1 EKTDDTDNRWG
12 LIAVTDGFL
21 AGVKKLGNG
30 YRDLDHDEVGFRS
43 EDSIWG
49 KRANEMGPL
58 RVFEENIEKANPSLL
73 DAGNFTSC
81 PTITAIKAMAA
92 EYRQENQLDQDYH
105 SEVRLLSHALDIADT
120 TSNTLKVKHGKEQF
134 NDFDLRVMGYR
145 RTQINSAVAEHDVLI
160 FVENTQSFAFLL
172 DVGNWPVQ
180 LVGKEYSRKMPSI
193 PPQLSGV
200 IQNGAFNVDW
210 DEFVQD
216 IKRQYARVINF
227 DTVRNEFLEGKYV
240 YVHFMRYPV
249 VEYMALTQVLIFS
262 RCMQIGHFQKN
273 CPQKDEVTCKRCGAK
288 CADIKKHECQG
299 VPKCIRYG
307 GDYKSSDTKCP
318 KVKDYRAALTRT
330 LPATRNNVQ
339 VTQPV

>member
-1 EKTDDTDNRWG
+1 STSTYNMAHSGEQIQVSENTYASPRESNVHSTPSVNKRTHDD
-12 LIAVTDGFL
+12 
-21 AGVKKLGNG
+21 
-30 YRDLDHDEVGFRS
+30 VGHSF
-43 EDSIWG
+43 E
-49 KRANEMGPL
+49 NEN
-58 RVFEENIEKANPSLL
+58 ENA
-73 DAGNFTSC
+73 
-81 PTITAIKAMAA
+81 
-92 EYRQENQLDQDYH
+92 
-105 SEVRLLSHALDIADT
+105 
-120 TSNTLKVKHGKEQF
+120 SNTTILSLRENNGEQSSRHNNEKFISSRNLKHGKEQF